1 MTDNDPFPPGNMT
14 LTPSRLSIVEKRW
27 LGNQI
32 AQKCSSGRALA
43 KRFGVSRRCLRN
55 YADHIK
61 SGRKFHVSAGRPAIF
76 DEKSMKEIELF
87 TCCEPPSPSR
97 LDIVDKFF
105 EERRKTTS
113 RRNGKTTSRRNAI
126 EVEDNEDDSDSV
138 EDEERRKT
146 TSRRNVMEVED
157 NEDDSDSVEDDFV
170 VAKISRSSIKRY
182 LKRFR
187 VDSYESDEESSCVVG
202 VDDDYDDDE
211 DYEDG
216 YWDDDV

>member
-113 RRNGKTTSRRNAI
+113 RRN
-126 EVEDNEDDSDSV
+126 
-138 EDEERRKT
+138 
-146 TSRRNVMEVED
+146 VMEVED